1 MDLKSFTSGFAPVF
15 NGQLYYEVAGTGQSL
30 LFIHAGVADCC
41 MWDEQFSFFSQYCK
55 VIRYDARGY
64 GKSQTENTSF
74 SNRQDILD
82 LFTHLGVEQACVIGC
97 SRGGQIAIDFTL
109 EHPEHVSALVTVAAG
124 ISGYDYQPEESAK
137 ARREYELFPRMD
149 ELWEK
154 NDFDELAD
162 LEVHVWAD
170 GPSQP
175 IGRASLPIW
184 EYIRKNV
191 RFNYTRHDGQTTPTP
206 LVPPAVDRLGEI
218 KVPTLVMVGEYD
230 TCGSLAMA
238 KQLEKE
244 IPNARMVVIPGT
256 AHMLPMEQPV
266 RFNEV
271 ILYFLK
277 EVG

>member
-1 MDLKSFTSGFAPVF
+1 MNLKPSTSGFAPVF
-15 NGQLYYEVAGTGQSL
+15 NGQLYYEMAGTGQSL
-30 LFIHAGVADCC
+30 LFIHAGVADCR
-41 MWDEQFSFFSQYCK
+41 MWDEQFSFFGQYCK

-64 GKSQTENTSF
+64 GKSQTQSTSF

-82 LFTHLGVEQACVIGC
+82 LFTYLGVEQACVIGC
-97 SRGGQIAIDFTL
+97 SRGGQITIDFTL

-137 ARREYELFPRMD
+137 ARHEFELFTHMD

-154 NDFDELAD
+154 KAFEELAD

-175 IGRASLPIW
+175 IGRASLPIR

-191 RFNYTRHDGQTTPTP
+191 RLNYNRQDGQTAPTP
-206 LVPPAVDRLGEI
+206 LVPPAVDRLKEI

-230 TCGSLAMA
+230 TCGTLAMA
-238 KQLEKE
+238 KQMEKE
-244 IPNARMVVIPGT
+244 IPHARMVVFPGT
-256 AHMLPMEQPV
+256 AHILPMEQPA

-271 ILYFLK
+271 IQNFLK